1 MKTTTVT
8 PAVGRVAALDAA
20 KAHARIGHGAEDALV
35 TDLIDAATARV
46 EIETGLALLTRTLRL
61 DLPAWNGFAVH
72 LRPAPVTALVSVTSD
87 GEDITGDFALEFG
100 RPATVC
106 RKPGASGARAGQ
118 DMAITYTAGFG
129 AAEDVPEDLVL
140 AVKLLVTEL
149 YNGRDGNAPVI
160 SPRVAELVKPWREM
174 RL

>member
-8 PAVGRVAALDAA
+8 PAVGRIVALDAA

-61 DLPAWNGFAVH
+61 DLPNWNGIAVH
-72 LRPAPVTALVSVTSD
+72 LRPAPVTALISVTAD
-87 GEDITGDFALEFG
+87 GADITSDFALEFG
-100 RPATVC
+100 RPATVG
-106 RKPGASGARAGQ
+106 RKAGASGARAGQ
-118 DMAITYTAGFG
+118 DIAVTYTVGFG

-149 YNGRDGNAPVI
+149 YTGRDGNVPVI
-160 SPRVAELVKPWREM
+160 SPRITELLKPWQEM